1 MKYDTGEGTP
11 YGRNYLARMEDIVV
25 IDHRQKWTLIG
36 IDTALPTLEV
46 FTAEE
51 IRNALVKKARETMAD
66 NPSADI
72 DFGFIQTDLKR
83 YGWYNQDPRWVRA
96 NIPDELIPLR
106 QEVVYLA
113 PARTQWTQ
121 WKTRHAPMYNRDS
134 FLRGRQDDWNE
145 TRKWISRVK
154 FKDGIY
160 WSSEFGFVKQL
171 LDLPEELE
179 IQWDG
184 TYRAACRSCGR
195 SYPVDNAEE
204 LQSSAFNEFYC
215 GGSPSYAQA
224 EQEE

>member
-25 IDHRQKWTLIG
+25 IDHRQKRTPIC
-36 IDTALPTLEV
+36 IDTVLPPIKV
-46 FTAEE
+46 PTAEE
-51 IRNALVKKARETMAD
+51 IKNVFVKKVWEIVVD
-66 NPSADI
+66 KPSAAI
-72 DFGFIQTDLKR
+72 DPDPANLKR

-96 NIPDELIPLR
+96 NIPDKLIPLR

-121 WKTRHAPMYNRDS
+121 WKTGRAPMYNRDS
-134 FLRGRQDDWNE
+134 FLRGRQDDDRNE

-184 TYRAACRSCGR
+184 TYKAECCRCGKSCT
-195 SYPVDNAEE
+195 VDNPEE
-204 LQSSAFNEFYC
+204 LQNLDSYEFYC
-215 GGSPSYAQA
+215 GGSPSCCP
-224 EQEE
+224 